1 VHRIHGGGCSR
12 TQVSNVS
19 GWGVTSNNTWTG
31 GYGHAYGYGGGWNA
45 NGRGWNATSTST
57 STHAA
62 AAAAPVSPREV
73 FGNLHLLARHFT
85 RGRQEDAHELL
96 RLCLESMDES
106 CLLNAGRAVHGG
118 SGSGSGSGSTHST
131 RPSPHAACGPR
142 RSKPPTVVERIFQG
156 AFRNQVKCGAC
167 GAKSNAYD
175 PFLDV
180 SLELPRRVHRVR
192 DALEL
197 FTKEETLEGENAY
210 KCEACDAL
218 RPATKRLT
226 IHEAPAVLVIHLK
239 RFDLFGGKISRPVAF
254 DEVVELSGHMS
265 DTAVESRGP
274 RYRLYAMVVHAGSSV
289 GCGHYYAYARASGGG
304 GGGGGAAAE
313 EDSFYGTRSSGD
325 DWYLFDDAVVRPV
338 SAREVFDDEAYVL
351 FYERDASESLPPHAI
366 APLSEW
372 EGGEE
377 EATEP
382 AAAAAAAAAAAPEPA
397 APPSPPR
404 VPTRATPAEASL
416 GRRKRATA
424 SPAPAPAPAPANA
437 TGWRLT
443 GYESE
448 EGEERE
454 EEEEEEE
461 EGGES
466 MPSVNPRAKSLDGG
480 GCVKRG
486 ADGDAVADGWATTY
500 PAKRRARIGCMG
512 NFAPVRIAK
521 RFQRKNKT
529 APAAAAAA
537 AGAASGGGD
546 DDDDDDDDGARA

>member
-1 VHRIHGGGCSR
+1 LGNSCFLNAILQALTHTTPLLELCRVGAHGRSCALR
-12 TQVSNVS
+12 RVLLT
-19 GWGVTSNNTWTG
+19 
-31 GYGHAYGYGGGWNA
+31 
-45 NGRGWNATSTST
+45 
-57 STHAA
+57 
-62 AAAAPVSPREV
+62 PVPV

-106 CLLNAGRAVHGG
+106 CLLNAGRA
-118 SGSGSGSGSTHST
+118 
-131 RPSPHAACGPR
+131 
-142 RSKPPTVVERIFQG
+142 PPTVVERIFQG

-254 DEVVELSGHMS
+254 DDVVELSGHMS

-351 FYERDASESLPPHAI
+351 FY
-366 APLSEW
+366 
-372 EGGEE
+372 
-377 EATEP
+377 
-382 AAAAAAAAAAAPEPA
+382 
-397 APPSPPR
+397 
-404 VPTRATPAEASL
+404 
-416 GRRKRATA
+416 
-424 SPAPAPAPAPANA
+424 
-437 TGWRLT
+437 
-443 GYESE
+443 
-448 EGEERE
+448 
-454 EEEEEEE
+454 
-461 EGGES
+461 
-466 MPSVNPRAKSLDGG
+466 
-480 GCVKRG
+480 
-486 ADGDAVADGWATTY
+486 
-500 PAKRRARIGCMG
+500 
-512 NFAPVRIAK
+512 
-521 RFQRKNKT
+521 
-529 APAAAAAA
+529 
-537 AGAASGGGD
+537 
-546 DDDDDDDDGARA
+546 

>member
-1 VHRIHGGGCSR
+1 MHRIHGGGCSR

-351 FYERDASESLPPHAI
+351 FYERDAS
-366 APLSEW
+366 
-372 EGGEE
+372 
-377 EATEP
+377 
-382 AAAAAAAAAAAPEPA
+382 
-397 APPSPPR
+397 
-404 VPTRATPAEASL
+404 
-416 GRRKRATA
+416 
-424 SPAPAPAPAPANA
+424 
-437 TGWRLT
+437 
-443 GYESE
+443 
-448 EGEERE
+448 
-454 EEEEEEE
+454 
-461 EGGES
+461 
-466 MPSVNPRAKSLDGG
+466 
-480 GCVKRG
+480 
-486 ADGDAVADGWATTY
+486 
-500 PAKRRARIGCMG
+500 
-512 NFAPVRIAK
+512 
-521 RFQRKNKT
+521 
-529 APAAAAAA
+529 
-537 AGAASGGGD
+537 
-546 DDDDDDDDGARA
+546 